1 MYPIDGEANI
11 TKDQNLL
18 IFKIGDE
25 VTLKCTIT
33 NVNKTIKKDLKYQ
46 WFRKGSDGAELML
59 EETGK
64 VVKLS
69 PLTLSNKG
77 KYKCVITCDKLGEW
91 KMKSKLVVNAKCEL
105 SICSNANILIS
116 LYTRVMPKKSSK

>member
-11 TKDQNLL
+11 TKDPDHLT
-18 IFKIGDE
+18 FEIGDE
-25 VTLKCTIT
+25 VTLKCTIR

-46 WFRKGSDGAELML
+46 WFREGSDGAELML

-69 PLTLSNKG
+69 PLSLSNKG
-77 KYKCVITCDKLGEW
+77 KYKCVITCDKLRGW
-91 KMKSKLVVNAKCEL
+91 KIKSKLVVNAKCEL
-105 SICSNANILIS
+105 SVL
-116 LYTRVMPKKSSK
+116 